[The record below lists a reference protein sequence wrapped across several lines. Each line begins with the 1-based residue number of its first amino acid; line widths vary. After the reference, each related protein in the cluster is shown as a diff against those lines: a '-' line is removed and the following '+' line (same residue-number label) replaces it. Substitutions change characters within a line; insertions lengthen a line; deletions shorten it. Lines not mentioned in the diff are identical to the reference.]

1 VSHLLTVRKLAAQIT
16 SAWKESLGRIMS
28 LIPIAIAVLV
38 VYRIAVYASSLRHS
52 VQEAKRSG
60 LPYVVTPC
68 SPFWLPWQLTYK
80 LWIPIIKRLPKPW
93 WDGWLDVM
101 LPNFAYRTRH
111 EWFAKLGE
119 SFLIAS
125 PGRLVMLT
133 DNAETI
139 RTITLKR
146 EQFPKWTAVYTIL
159 RQFGENVLTTEGS
172 VWRMHRK
179 VTSAS
184 FNERNAAL
192 VFREAIAQTQGLL
205 RMWTG
210 PSGGTRKEPL
220 TSLAHDTMKLALN
233 IISYVGFGMRLLWP
247 GETHLAG
254 TDPKLVKYGS
264 HEPSDGHE
272 LSFVDTMEILLENLV
287 LLLIFP
293 RWILRLFPFKNV
305 KKAVLSYD
313 EYDKYMNELLDE
325 KIEDARKGEHAE
337 GMDLMGQLARSC
349 FGADNKD
356 ATLTRQEI
364 IGNAFIMFVA
374 GHETTANAIH
384 FTIIFLATNPE
395 AQRKIQKD
403 VDDILG
409 GLDPKDW
416 DYDSLANPMTASMI
430 GAAMYETLRLV
441 PAVTE
446 IPKKVFSDQSFVM
459 DGTKYVLPKDT
470 GISLV
475 TVSAH
480 TNPRYWP
487 TRPSKIAPGQSNIL
501 DYVPDR
507 WFQAMDRER
516 GQGNE
521 DVAGADSEDFGGFQ
535 GSDINAQLFKPERG
549 SYIPFS
555 DGARSCLGRR
565 IAVVEII
572 AALAVIFRSYS
583 IELAVDE
590 WATQEQVDQMSREER
605 ARIYKKAQD
614 KSRYTVGR
622 ATTRLT
628 LNLHGRHVPVRI
640 VKRGEEK
647 FVDWVDGE

>member
-1 VSHLLTVRKLAAQIT
+1 
-16 SAWKESLGRIMS
+16 MS
-28 LIPIAIAVLV
+28 LIPIAAAVLV
-38 VYRIAVYASSLRHS
+38 AYGIITWVVNLRYH
-52 VQEAKRSG
+52 VKEAKRSG
-60 LPYVVTPC
+60 LPYVITPC
-68 SPFWLPWQLTYK
+68 SPFWLPWKVSHK
-80 LWIPIIKRLPKPW
+80 LWVPIIKLFPKSW
-93 WDGWLDVM
+93 WDGWLDIM
-101 LPNFAYRTRH
+101 IPNFAYRTRH

-119 SFLIAS
+119 SFLIVT
-125 PGRLVMLT
+125 PNRLVMMT

-146 EQFPKWTAVYTIL
+146 EQFPKWTAVYSIL

-172 VWRMHRK
+172 IWRMHRK

-192 VFREAIAQTQGLL
+192 VFREAIAQTQGML

-210 PSGGTRKEPL
+210 PSGTRKEPL
-220 TSLAHDTMKLALN
+220 KTLQHDTMKLALN

-247 GETHLAG
+247 GDVHAAG
-254 TDPKLVKYGS
+254 TDPKIVKYGS
-264 HEPSDGHE
+264 HEPSDGHQ
-272 LSFVDTMEILLENLV
+272 LSFTDTMEILLDYLL
-287 LLLIFP
+287 LLLIVP
-293 RWILRLFPFKNV
+293 RWILRLFPFEKI

-313 EYDKYMNELLDE
+313 EYVQYMNELLDE
-325 KIEDARKGEHAE
+325 KIEDARKGEHTE
-337 GMDLMGQLARSC
+337 GMDLMGQLAKSC

-356 ATLTRQEI
+356 ATLTREEI

-384 FTIIFLATNPE
+384 FTLIFLATNPE
-395 AQRKIQKD
+395 AQRRLQKD
-403 VDDILG
+403 IDDILG
-409 GLDPKDW
+409 SQDPKDW
-416 DYDSLANPMTASMI
+416 DYDSLINPMTASML

-441 PAVTE
+441 PAVSE
-446 IPKKVFSDQSFVM
+446 IPKKISPDADESFVM
-459 DGTKYVLPKDT
+459 DGTRYVVPKDT

-475 TVSAH
+475 TVSTH

-487 TRPSKIAPGQSNIL
+487 TRPSKITPGASNIL
-501 DYVPDR
+501 DYDPSR
-507 WFQAMDRER
+507 WFQTKDKHS

-583 IELAVDE
+583 VELAVDE
-590 WATQEQVDQMSREER
+590 WATQEQVDQMDLNER
-605 ARIYKKAQD
+605 ARVYKNAQD
-614 KSRYTVGR
+614 KSRWTVGQ
-622 ATTRLT
+622 ASTRLT
-628 LNLHGRHVPVRI
+628 LNLHDGLHVPVRI

-647 FVDWVDGE
+647 FVNCVDKE

>member
-1 VSHLLTVRKLAAQIT
+1 
-16 SAWKESLGRIMS
+16 MS

-38 VYRIAVYASSLRHS
+38 AYSIINWAVNLRYH
-52 VQEAKRSG
+52 VNEAKRSG

-68 SPFWLPWQLTYK
+68 SPFWLPWQVSHK
-80 LWIPIIKRLPKPW
+80 LWVPIIKLFPKSW
-93 WDGWLDVM
+93 WDGWLEIM
-101 LPNFAYRTRH
+101 IPNFAYRTRH
-111 EWFAKLGE
+111 DWFAKLGE
-119 SFLIAS
+119 SFLVVS
-125 PGRLVMLT
+125 PNRLVMMT

-146 EQFPKWTAVYTIL
+146 EQFPKWTAVYNIL
-159 RQFGENVLTTEGS
+159 RMFGENVLTTEGS

-192 VFREAIAQTQGLL
+192 VFREAIAQTQGML

-210 PSGGTRKEPL
+210 PTGTRTEPL
-220 TSLAHDTMKLALN
+220 KSLQHDTMKLALN

-247 GETHLAG
+247 GESHPAG
-254 TDPKLVKYGS
+254 TDPKIVKYGS
-264 HEPSDGHE
+264 HEPSDGHQ
-272 LSFVDTMEILLENLV
+272 LSFTDTMEILLHYLL
-287 LLLIFP
+287 LLLIIP
-293 RWILRLFPFKNV
+293 RWILRLIPSKKV

-313 EYDKYMNELLDE
+313 EYESYMNELLDE
-325 KIEDARKGEHAE
+325 KIEEARKGEHAE
-337 GMDLMGQLARSC
+337 GMDLMGQLAKSC
-349 FGADNKD
+349 FGTDNKD
-356 ATLTRQEI
+356 ATLTREEI

-384 FTIIFLATNPE
+384 FTIIYLATHPE
-395 AQRKIQKD
+395 AQRRMQKD
-403 VDDILG
+403 IDDILG
-409 GLDPKDW
+409 NQDPKDW
-416 DYDSLANPMTASMI
+416 DYDSLVNPMTASMI

-441 PAVTE
+441 PAVSE
-446 IPKKVFSDQSFVM
+446 IPKKISPDADESFVM
-459 DGTKYVLPKDT
+459 DGTRYVIPKDT

-475 TVSAH
+475 TVSTH
-480 TNPRYWP
+480 VNPRYWP
-487 TRPSKIAPGQSNIL
+487 TRPSKITPGKSNIL
-501 DYVPDR
+501 DYDPSR
-507 WFQAMDRER
+507 WFQTKEKQD
-516 GQGNE
+516 GQGSE
-521 DVAGADSEDFGGFQ
+521 SVAGADSEDFGGFQ

-590 WATQEQVDQMSREER
+590 WATQEQVDKMSRDER
-605 ARIYKKAQD
+605 TQVYKKAQD
-614 KSRYTVGR
+614 KSLWTVGQ
-622 ATTRLT
+622 ASTRLT
-628 LNLHGRHVPVRI
+628 LNLHDGMHVPVRI

-647 FVDWVDGE
+647 FVDWVDKE

>member
-1 VSHLLTVRKLAAQIT
+1 
-16 SAWKESLGRIMS
+16 MS

-38 VYRIAVYASSLRHS
+38 AYSIINWAVNLRYH
-52 VQEAKRSG
+52 VNEAKRSG

-68 SPFWLPWQLTYK
+68 SPFWLPWQVSHK
-80 LWIPIIKRLPKPW
+80 LWVPIIKLFPKSW
-93 WDGWLDVM
+93 WDGWLEIM
-101 LPNFAYRTRH
+101 IPNFAYRTRH
-111 EWFAKLGE
+111 DWFAKLGE
-119 SFLIAS
+119 SFLVVS
-125 PGRLVMLT
+125 PNRLVMMT

-146 EQFPKWTAVYTIL
+146 EQFPKWTAVYNIL
-159 RQFGENVLTTEGS
+159 RMFGENVLTTEGS

-192 VFREAIAQTQGLL
+192 VFREAIAQTQGML

-210 PSGGTRKEPL
+210 PTGTRTEPL
-220 TSLAHDTMKLALN
+220 KSLQHDTMKLALN

-247 GETHLAG
+247 GESHPAG
-254 TDPKLVKYGS
+254 TDPKIVKYGS
-264 HEPSDGHE
+264 HEPSDGHQ
-272 LSFVDTMEILLENLV
+272 LSFTDTMEILLHYLL
-287 LLLIFP
+287 LLLIIP
-293 RWILRLFPFKNV
+293 RWILRLIPSKKV

-313 EYDKYMNELLDE
+313 EYESYMNELLDE
-325 KIEDARKGEHAE
+325 KIEEARKGEHAE
-337 GMDLMGQLARSC
+337 GMDLMGQLAKSC
-349 FGADNKD
+349 FGTDNKD
-356 ATLTRQEI
+356 ATLTREEI

-384 FTIIFLATNPE
+384 FTIIYLATHPE
-395 AQRKIQKD
+395 AQRRMQKD
-403 VDDILG
+403 IDDILG
-409 GLDPKDW
+409 NQDPKDW
-416 DYDSLANPMTASMI
+416 DYDSLVNPMTASMI

-441 PAVTE
+441 PAVSE
-446 IPKKVFSDQSFVM
+446 IPKKISPDADESFVM
-459 DGTKYVLPKDT
+459 DGTRYVIPKDT

-475 TVSAH
+475 TVSTH
-480 TNPRYWP
+480 VNPRYWP
-487 TRPSKIAPGQSNIL
+487 TRPSKLTPGKSNIL
-501 DYVPDR
+501 DYDPSR
-507 WFQAMDRER
+507 WFLTKEKQD
-516 GQGNE
+516 GQGSE
-521 DVAGADSEDFGGFQ
+521 SVAGADSEDFGGFQ

-590 WATQEQVDQMSREER
+590 WATQEQVDKMSRDER
-605 ARIYKKAQD
+605 AQIYKKAQD
-614 KSRYTVGR
+614 KSLWTVGQ
-622 ATTRLT
+622 ASTRLT
-628 LNLHGRHVPVRI
+628 LNLHDGMHVPVRI

-647 FVDWVDGE
+647 FVDWVDKE